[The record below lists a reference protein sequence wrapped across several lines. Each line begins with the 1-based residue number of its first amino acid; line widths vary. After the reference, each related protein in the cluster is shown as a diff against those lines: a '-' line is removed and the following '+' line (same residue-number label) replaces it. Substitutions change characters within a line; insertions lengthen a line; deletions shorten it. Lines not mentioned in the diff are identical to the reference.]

1 MPYTSNKIFKKS
13 GLALLCSSVA
23 FISASPVF
31 AQDSQPTAAFALDE
45 IIVTARRKAENL
57 QSAPVT
63 VSAFNQNSLENLG
76 VTNNIDIG
84 RFTSNVVFDNTSSF
98 AGVDTF
104 QAFIRGVGQTDFALN
119 TDPGVGLYID
129 GVYIARAPGA
139 VTELLDIER
148 IEVLKGPQG
157 TLFGRNAIGGAVNIV
172 TQTPS
177 DEFYAKANVRLG
189 SFNAKEASG
198 VVNVPIVDNLNAS
211 LAFTVDSIDGFQER
225 IPFPSDLNGLG
236 NPGGAQTSVPLDQLL
251 TSDNNSSQQ
260 PGAKSGGTI
269 RAKVAWAPT
278 ENLDIVI
285 SADNTTRR
293 DAANPT
299 TLLEVDPN
307 FALGGLFNAC
317 VAGVPGLPCL
327 SDFLATGINA
337 DGSRPDQQFTPQ
349 FITDDIDETFA
360 TGANFANIES
370 YGLSGTADWRV
381 SDNLSIKSITAYR
394 ELDSTFGL
402 DIDSSPLVFDQT
414 TFALNTEQFSQ
425 ELQFNLTLG
434 DRFDATLGAYYF
446 DENGSQLDAVAIAG
460 GLIQVSGGFEQDTTA
475 YALFGEGNYKITD
488 DISVLFGARFTEEEK
503 TLSLGQQNLNSAF
516 STLGLN
522 NADLPRPNN
531 PTFLGRAAP
540 FEETFDNVSFRV
552 GANWQVNDDLY
563 TYATYSQGFKSG
575 GFTTRLTTFF
585 SDALLAQTDPSD
597 PNVLRDLS
605 FDEET
610 SDNYEI
616 GFKSNFADNRVRF
629 NAAAFIN
636 SYDDIQI
643 VVQRGVSPSNENIAA
658 AEIKGIELELEALLS
673 ERLRLNGSLGL
684 LDADYTEI
692 DPNAAPLLVNRFGQ
706 QLTLDTPLQNT
717 PDLTAS
723 LALNFDVTD
732 AIALNGNISY
742 VSETTNDPFAVENLI
757 QSGYA
762 LVGGSVKFAPADQWD
777 IKFGVDNL
785 TDERVVV
792 SGFEGG
798 ALPFTVGSFN
808 RGREFYVQLGY
819 NF

>member
-1 MPYTSNKIFKKS
+1 MQNPRHSYIKNGSIS
-13 GLALLCSSVA
+13 LLSLSIAL
-23 FISASPVF
+23 FSAGVVH
-31 AQDSQPTAAFALDE
+31 AQDNQVSAAAALDE
-45 IIVTARRKAENL
+45 IIVTARRKSENL

-63 VSAFNQNSLENLG
+63 VSAFTQDALENLG
-76 VTNNIDIG
+76 VTNNIDVG
-84 RFTSNVVFDNTSSF
+84 RFTPNVVFDSTSSF

-139 VTELLDIER
+139 VTELFDIER

-172 TQTPS
+172 TQTPT
-177 DEFYAKANVRLG
+177 DEFFARANVRVG
-189 SFNAKEASG
+189 SFNAKEVNG
-198 VVNVPIVDNLNAS
+198 VVNFPIIENLNAS
-211 LAFTVDSIDGFQER
+211 LAFSADTIDGFQER
-225 IPFPSDLNGLG
+225 IPFPSDIAALG

-251 TSDNNSSQQ
+251 TSDRNSSQL
-260 PGAKSGGTI
+260 PGAKAGGTL

-278 ENLDIVI
+278 DDLDVTF
-285 SADNTTRR
+285 SVDNTTRR

-299 TLLEVDPN
+299 SLLEVDPN
-307 FALGGLFNAC
+307 FGLGGLFNAC

-327 SDFLATGINA
+327 SDFLATGVNA
-337 DGSRPDQQFTPQ
+337 DGTRPDQQFTDQ

-370 YGLSGTADWRV
+370 FGFSGTVDWNV
-381 SDNLSIKSITAYR
+381 SDNLSITSISAYR

-402 DIDSSPLVFDQT
+402 DIDSSPLTFDQT

-425 ELQFNLTLG
+425 ELQFNLNLG
-434 DRFDATLGAYYF
+434 DRFDATLGAFYF

-460 GLIQVSGGFEQDTTA
+460 GLIQVSGGFDQDTTA

-488 DISVLFGARFTEEEK
+488 DITVLFGARYTEEEK
-503 TLSLGQQNLNSAF
+503 TLQLGQQNLNTAF
-516 STLGLN
+516 STLGLAT
-522 NADLPRPNN
+522 ADLPRPNDA
-531 PTFLGRAAP
+531 TFLGRAEP
-540 FEETFDNVSFRV
+540 FQETFDNLSFRV
-552 GANWQVNDDLY
+552 GANWQINEDLY
-563 TYATYSQGFKSG
+563 TYATFSQGFKSG

-585 SDALLAQTDPSD
+585 SDALVAAADPTD

-616 GFKSNFADNRVRF
+616 GFKSNFADNRVRL

-636 SYDDIQI
+636 NYDDIQI

-658 AEIKGIELELEALLS
+658 AEIRGIEVELEALLTD
-673 ERLRLNGSLGL
+673 RIRVNGSLGL
-684 LDADYTEI
+684 LDAEYTEI
-692 DPNAAPLLVNRFGQ
+692 DPEAAPLLVNRFGQ
-706 QLTLDTPLQNT
+706 QLTLDTELQNT
-717 PDLTAS
+717 PELTAS
-723 LALNFDVTD
+723 LAVNIDVTD
-732 AIALNGNISY
+732 AILLNGNFSY
-742 VSETTNDPFAVENLI
+742 VSEVTNDPFAVENLR
-757 QSGYA
+757 QDGYA
-762 LVGGSVKFAPADQWD
+762 LLGGSVLFAPAENWD
-777 IKFGVDNL
+777 IRFGVDNL
-785 TDERVVV
+785 TNERFIV

-808 RGREFYVQLGY
+808 RPREFYVQLGY
-819 NF
+819 SF